1 MEQAQLPDWESLLID
16 EAIAA
21 AEKRYEDE
29 KTTARRR
36 AVELDRQ
43 RGYHRLAVEI
53 DRPEKPPQHYPG
65 QLSFFPTDPTLFDD
79 PPNQAPYASP

>member
-21 AEKRYEDE
+21 AEKRYEE
-29 KTTARRR
+29 EEVR
-36 AVELDRQ
+36 AQSRALELERQ

-53 DRPEKPPQHYPG
+53 DRPEKLPAHHPG

-79 PPNQAPYASP
+79 PA

>member
-21 AEKRYEDE
+21 AERRYEDE
-29 KTTARRR
+29 EVR
-36 AVELDRQ
+36 AQHRALELERQ

-53 DRPEKPPQHYPG
+53 DRPEKPAAQHPG

-79 PPNQAPYASP
+79 PA